1 MSQRGTAYIRVENLT
16 DEPFYFA
23 PKYVTVFDHQFTYE
37 VDTRVSDPDFANGI
51 MIPLHDRLE
60 YREFFFIS
68 GERHPASDVIAGRI
82 IGVRYKTEWPMADE
96 YDIIGA
102 YEEER
107 PLDFIRYDLEE

>member
-23 PKYVTVFDHQFTYE
+23 PKYVSIFDHQFAYE

-51 MIPLHDRLE
+51 IIPPHDRLE

-68 GERHPASDVIAGRI
+68 GERHPASDEIAGRI
-82 IGVRYKTEWPMADE
+82 IGVCYKTEWPMADE
-96 YDIIGA
+96 YDII
-102 YEEER
+102 
-107 PLDFIRYDLEE
+107 

>member
-1 MSQRGTAYIRVENLT
+1 M
-16 DEPFYFA
+16 
-23 PKYVTVFDHQFTYE
+23 
-37 VDTRVSDPDFANGI
+37 DTRVSDPDFANGI

-82 IGVRYKTEWPMADE
+82 IGVRHKTEWPMADE

>member
-1 MSQRGTAYIRVENLT
+1 M
-16 DEPFYFA
+16 
-23 PKYVTVFDHQFTYE
+23 
-37 VDTRVSDPDFANGI
+37 DTRVSDPDFANGI

-82 IGVRYKTEWPMADE
+82 IGVRYKSEWPMADE

-102 YEEER
+102 YEEEVLSISSDMIWKSE
-107 PLDFIRYDLEE
+107 PLSPRS